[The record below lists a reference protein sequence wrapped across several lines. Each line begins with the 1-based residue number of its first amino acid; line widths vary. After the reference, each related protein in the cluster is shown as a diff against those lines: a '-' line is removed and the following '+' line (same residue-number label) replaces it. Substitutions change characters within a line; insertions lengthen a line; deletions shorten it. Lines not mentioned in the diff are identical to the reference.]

1 MCVSHSC
8 WSHRL
13 TVVKAVMTCACGSV
27 VQTIR
32 QCTKVLVWTMY
43 PHSLLWTC
51 TRRPTWRPVEIWM
64 RSRSFEWKSIWDQQV
79 SSIFKLRRMYVI
91 PGCNVGQYWVQ
102 MLLNKCLLG
111 VDVLSCWTTVGQIV
125 FCFCGKMET
134 FRKRY
139 QKNSLVT

>member
-1 MCVSHSC
+1 
-8 WSHRL
+8 
-13 TVVKAVMTCACGSV
+13 
-27 VQTIR
+27 
-32 QCTKVLVWTMY
+32 
-43 PHSLLWTC
+43 
-51 TRRPTWRPVEIWM
+51 
-64 RSRSFEWKSIWDQQV
+64 
-79 SSIFKLRRMYVI
+79 MYVI

-139 QKNSLVT
+139 QKNSLVTQCRPQAKFFQHFSYKKELNYNLHKSNVSKMFLERALELLTKCYKLKIEDIGIFPFLIKVKTYEVLWLFFKSVM